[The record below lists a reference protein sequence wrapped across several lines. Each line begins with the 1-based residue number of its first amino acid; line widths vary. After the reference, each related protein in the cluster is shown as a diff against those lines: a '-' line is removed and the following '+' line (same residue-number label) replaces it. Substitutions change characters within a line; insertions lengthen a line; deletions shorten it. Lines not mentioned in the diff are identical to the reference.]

1 MELTM
6 NQVNHRIFLIDHTQ
20 KVVLEGASSDEVSV
34 VSGVPAGSVL
44 GSCLFLFCINDM
56 AFGLS
61 STVHLRHKKEN

>member
-6 NQVNHRIFLIDHTQ
+6 NQVNHSIFLINHTQ
-20 KVVLEGASSDEVSV
+20 KVVLEGASSDE